1 MEFEFNGMIVKSVF
15 FSIQCFGDC
24 KETGRGEKKQS
35 KKSASLAQKGSFREG
50 LGLHLQQR
58 SMYASERTSSR
69 SINCEGSYLANEKP
83 TSSPLV
89 RFSRPHTMIGTMVSV
104 FSVIWMA
111 MERPIYAP
119 LFISKVLHALI
130 PALLLNISIVGLNQL
145 YDKRMDKINKP
156 YLPLVT
162 GEISTDLALACISL
176 CLSVGLYY
184 GVTTNSASIMF
195 TLVGSCLLGVFYSV
209 DITGLRWKR
218 HPILAAACIIGV
230 RSIMVQLGF
239 FFLCSG

>member
-1 MEFEFNGMIVKSVF
+1 
-15 FSIQCFGDC
+15 
-24 KETGRGEKKQS
+24 
-35 KKSASLAQKGSFREG
+35 
-50 LGLHLQQR
+50 
-58 SMYASERTSSR
+58 
-69 SINCEGSYLANEKP
+69 
-83 TSSPLV
+83 
-89 RFSRPHTMIGTMVSV
+89 MIGTMVSV